1 MEELERQAQE
11 QNLSLQPLTEM
22 RRVSQ
27 EEMTEKDADSDPLKL
42 TLNPDHI
49 VLALEQFH
57 HDKEEF
63 AIHQQLMGV

>member
-1 MEELERQAQE
+1 
-11 QNLSLQPLTEM
+11 M

-49 VLALEQFH
+49 VLALQ
-57 HDKEEF
+57 
-63 AIHQQLMGV
+63 